1 MTNKISNHNFVKH
14 VNFYAPSSS
23 YIHAMNPL
31 VLHHALH
38 HLVLSPLLFLLVV
51 TSSLSHGEFSFKTKF
66 GILFS
71 WFQDQ
76 VVSPALSLQECTE
89 SSRGL
94 KPAVTQSLLC
104 SITSHQL
111 PSLFSTHVMTQFTV
125 CKMLRVTEHNRW
137 SLLLSAE
144 CLTLASHCTWSIS
157 ETLPPFISMHC
168 IFTLKIV

>member
-51 TSSLSHGEFSFKTKF
+51 TSSLSHGEFSFKTKSAYYF
-66 GILFS
+66 HGSRWCPQLWASKNAQRAAEALNRLWLSPCFAPSPATSFHHFSALTWWHKTSSQSAKCCESQSTTAGLFS
-71 WFQDQ
+71 SQPS
-76 VVSPALSLQECTE
+76 V
-89 SSRGL
+89 
-94 KPAVTQSLLC
+94 
-104 SITSHQL
+104 
-111 PSLFSTHVMTQFTV
+111 SLF
-125 CKMLRVTEHNRW
+125 
-137 SLLLSAE
+137 
-144 CLTLASHCTWSIS
+144 TWSKS

-168 IFTLKIV
+168 IALWK

>member
-89 SSRGL
+89 SSQGL
-94 KPAVTQSLLC
+94 KPAVPQSLLC
-104 SITSHQL
+104 SSFHHFSALIRPCDDTRQVH
-111 PSLFSTHVMTQFTV
+111 SLQ
-125 CKMLRVTEHNRW
+125 MLRLTEHNRW

-144 CLTLASHCTWSIS
+144 CLTLASHCT
-157 ETLPPFISMHC
+157 
-168 IFTLKIV
+168 